1 MQQVTCISSAD
12 RLRGFEAL
20 TTESSIEKKVG
31 PIVPQNAICRI
42 LRRCSRLQINVG
54 KKQQVKHYVTRFGD
68 GAVLGRVNGNSKI
81 GLCEVGVQI
90 VIHMHLNKDMFC

>member
-1 MQQVTCISSAD
+1 MSSAD
-12 RLRGFEAL
+12 RLRGFKTL
-20 TTESSIEKKVG
+20 TTESSIDKKVG
-31 PIVPQNAICRI
+31 PIVPQNAIRRI
-42 LRRCSRLQINVG
+42 LRHCSHLQINVG

-90 VIHMHLNKDMFC
+90 VIHMHLNKDIFH